1 MSAQR
6 PQPVI
11 LHADQEHSGLRLAV
25 FVGLFIGLLLS
36 FFVLLRLLGAL
47 ASPTLRDYRFFLS
60 CAGALPL
67 AVLLIWGLERLLKR
81 VWHSGLSLELD
92 ARGLT
97 VRDTR
102 PEDSRVEAL
111 FSAQEAGSFLSPDPR
126 HPSATPDIVWA
137 EALTQLNWCF
147 RVAGYPRAGRERR
160 VPSKW
165 LCLGTELQ
173 QDGKRLNVFT
183 FMPPAQAAAFTDDP
197 RLGFHRLNPTDVYG
211 HATRARLG
219 PPGRPTIPN
228 TVLHS
233 KDGRYWLAERRR
245 WEHGVEL
252 TADDFATLMDF
263 TRAARRPGAAAASS
277 EAIPTT

>member
-1 MSAQR
+1 M
-6 PQPVI
+6 V
-11 LHADQEHSGLRLAV
+11 V
-25 FVGLFIGLLLS
+25 FVALGVGLLLG
-36 FFVLLRLLGAL
+36 FFVLLRVLGAL
-47 ASPTLRDYRFFLS
+47 APPTLRDYRYFLS

-67 AVLLIWGLERLLKR
+67 ALLLIWGLERVLKR

-102 PEDSRVEAL
+102 PEASRVGGLIAVGE
-111 FSAQEAGSFLSPDPR
+111 SASTVPPPAAAPGSSPP
-126 HPSATPDIVWA
+126 APDIVWA
-137 EALTQLNWCF
+137 NALTQLNWCF
-147 RVAGYPRAGRERR
+147 RVAGYPRAGSERR
-160 VPSKW
+160 VPNKW
-165 LCLGTELQ
+165 LCLGTEFQ
-173 QDGKRLNVFT
+173 QEGKRLNVFT
-183 FMPPAQAAAFTDDP
+183 FMPPARAATFADDP
-197 RLGFHRLNPTDVYG
+197 RLGFHRLNPADVYG
-211 HATRARLG
+211 DTRRVRLG

-245 WEHGVEL
+245 WEYGVEL

-263 TRAARRPGAAAASS
+263 ARAARRPGAAAAPS